1 MDMTDEVCP
10 LGAAA
15 RARAGDMGSEMERCA
30 SDRHASCS
38 LRAKAGSTLRAP
50 VRNHPWCASHAWTD
64 ACPRGDWRPG
74 SRPHR
79 LGAYV

>member
-1 MDMTDEVCP
+1 MDMTDEMCL

-38 LRAKAGSTLRAP
+38 LSAKAGST
-50 VRNHPWCASHAWTD
+50 VRRCASSVCIASRRMHERD
-64 ACPRGDWRPG
+64 ACVSAWRLAWG
-74 SRPHR
+74 SRPPID
-79 LGAYV
+79 